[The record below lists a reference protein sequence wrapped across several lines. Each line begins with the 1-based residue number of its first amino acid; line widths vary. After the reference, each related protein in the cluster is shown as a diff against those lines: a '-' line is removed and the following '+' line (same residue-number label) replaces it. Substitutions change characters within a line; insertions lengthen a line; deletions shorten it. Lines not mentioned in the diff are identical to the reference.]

1 VQRLRVER
9 SRAKRSRWLAEIATF
24 PYLIG
29 FEQRFVNRV
38 KTWFP
43 IIFSATL
50 SGQASRDSRS
60 SAPVEEAPPTEKIAI
75 ARIDYDLDYI
85 ATASLWLDAKIIL
98 RTVAR
103 EFLWGNGV

>member
-1 VQRLRVER
+1 MKAIWVAGDCLYEELVPYYFQRHAVRPGITG
-9 SRAKRSRWLAEIATF
+9 LA
-24 PYLIG
+24 
-29 FEQRFVNRV
+29 Q
-38 KTWFP
+38 
-43 IIFSATL
+43 FSGCRGST
-50 SGQASRDSRS
+50 SDG
-60 SAPVEEAPPTEKIAI
+60 KIAI

>member
-1 VQRLRVER
+1 MVGRNR
-9 SRAKRSRWLAEIATF
+9 TF

-50 SGQASRDSRS
+50 SGQASRDSRN
-60 SAPVEEAPPTEKIAI
+60 SAAVEEAPPT
-75 ARIDYDLDYI
+75 ARSPSR
-85 ATASLWLDAKIIL
+85 ASTTTSTTSPPRHYGWMQ
-98 RTVAR
+98 RSSCGPSPGS
-103 EFLWGNGV
+103 FSG